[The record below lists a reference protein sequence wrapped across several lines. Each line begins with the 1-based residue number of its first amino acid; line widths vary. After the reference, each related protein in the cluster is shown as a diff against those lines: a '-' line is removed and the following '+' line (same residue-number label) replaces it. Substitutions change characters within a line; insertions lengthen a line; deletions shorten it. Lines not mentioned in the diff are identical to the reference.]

1 MSNSRRSKIYGKAF
15 PISEQEAKSYSRTER
30 PRSFKANPIGV
41 THMNSVNGRGAYK
54 KSARQAAAGKTP
66 TERLSRA
73 RTVMRNGSS
82 MAGILKNK
90 KSGSGKRKVPGTSY
104 YQTPNG
110 RFQNAKGKFVK
121 SATVSRVKKNAASKK
136 RSLKANASV
145 GASKSYSQ
153 GWDAMERAK
162 KRKAAAA
169 KRKRTAAKSSSS
181 TTTTRKR
188 KTAAKRK
195 PAVKKYKRL
204 TLKDPRTG
212 KARKS
217 YMYKTV
223 GGKRRRIPMT
233 ALKIPAKTIRKRRAT
248 AAAKI
253 KKSGSTFV
261 ANGVSVKRRRAGKRL
276 AAYNAAIRRGLTKS
290 GAAQAAIKAVP
301 LKTIGESFKGI
312 TKIGRLP
319 RTVNVAKKGRKRL
332 VANRK
337 KRKTAAVLVANP
349 PKKRRKRRKA
359 STKRRRAATT
369 KRRAPAKRRRTA
381 AKRRKSPVTKRR
393 APVKRRRTAAKRRA
407 PAKRRKTA
415 AKRRAPKRRRKSM
428 RRNARR
434 SYKRNPAWLQ
444 NFKNALVTG
453 LFITGG
459 FVFHKVATNLATD
472 PIFDLFKEKEAP
484 AAAAGTDFD
493 IEPWK
498 KPIVGAGILAIGIPL
513 ANMAFKKRA
522 MEIGGGM
529 VASWLHSV
537 IVAVS
542 VVSKNE
548 KFASA
553 VAGVPDRFDW
563 SGRKWPYRNSRAA
576 SLGGRR
582 RGVRGLSGNSQDL
595 SSIMPRYTPITRGG
609 MGATQ
614 AAAGQYQ
621 QAAAGQYQQAAAGSM
636 GEYFTPMNAM
646 GEYFAPS
653 SLQGVGAYEPAG
665 TLAMPKVNQVIRDG
679 IRPDSDLDRQMSIME
694 AAAGMGDGLGSYF
707 EAGPNGQVDT
717 VGSESQW
724 VPNGEM

>member
-1 MSNSRRSKIYGKAF
+1 MS
-15 PISEQEAKSYSRTER
+15 
-30 PRSFKANPIGV
+30 
-41 THMNSVNGRGAYK
+41 
-54 KSARQAAAGKTP
+54 
-66 TERLSRA
+66 
-73 RTVMRNGSS
+73 
-82 MAGILKNK
+82 GILKNK

-110 RFQNAKGKFVK
+110 RFQNSKGKFVK
-121 SATVSRVKKNAASKK
+121 SATVSRVKKNAATKK

-145 GASKSYSQ
+145 GASKSYSR
-153 GWDAMERAK
+153 GWEAMERAK
-162 KRKAAAA
+162 KRKAT
-169 KRKRTAAKSSSS
+169 KKKTA
-181 TTTTRKR
+181 TGTTRKR

-195 PAVKKYKRL
+195 PVVKKYKRL

-223 GGKRRRIPMT
+223 AGKRRRIPT
-233 ALKIPAKTIRKRRAT
+233 KALGIPAKTVKRRRAT

-276 AAYNAAIRRGLTKS
+276 VAYNAAIRRGLTKT

-301 LKTIGESFKGI
+301 LKTIGESFKGV

-332 VANRK
+332 VANKRK
-337 KRKTAAVLVANP
+337 KRNTAAVLVANP

-369 KRRAPAKRRRTA
+369 KRRAPVKRRRTA
-381 AKRRKSPVTKRR
+381 AKRRSPVRRRKAATKRR
-393 APVKRRRTAAKRRA
+393 SPVKRRRTAAKRRS
-407 PAKRRKTA
+407 PVKRRKTA

-472 PIFDLFKEKEAP
+472 PIFDLFNKKEAP

-493 IEPWK
+493 MEPWK

-513 ANMAFKKRA
+513 ANMAFKKRG

-537 IVAVS
+537 IVAAS

-563 SGRKWPYRNSRAA
+563 SGRKWPYTGSRAA
-576 SLGGRR
+576 ALGGLR
-582 RGVRGLSGNSQDL
+582 RGVRGLSGNYQQ
-595 SSIMPRYTPITRGG
+595 SIMPR
-609 MGATQ
+609 
-614 AAAGQYQ
+614 
-621 QAAAGQYQQAAAGSM
+621 
-636 GEYFTPMNAM
+636 
-646 GEYFAPS
+646 
-653 SLQGVGAYEPAG
+653 
-665 TLAMPKVNQVIRDG
+665 
-679 IRPDSDLDRQMSIME
+679 
-694 AAAGMGDGLGSYF
+694 
-707 EAGPNGQVDT
+707 
-717 VGSESQW
+717 
-724 VPNGEM
+724 